1 MVSLDSVLR
10 TGVSGLQANQV
21 ALNTTSNNIANVN
34 TDGYVKR
41 NVGFESKVLGGN
53 PVGVSASPATR
64 AINRFLVNE
73 ERTVIAQEKRFESMK
88 LIHEQF
94 QSLLGSPKDDLT
106 FTGQLDRAFREI
118 TGLAVDPS
126 GAVPRVTAVNKLK
139 DFSDEINRV
148 SKLLQDLRRD
158 ADVRIEQAL
167 AKINSEINVVSQL
180 NPKIVKGLS
189 LGDDTTTLIE
199 QRDISIK
206 KLSEFVDITTFE
218 MDGGAIGI
226 TTGRGQV
233 LLDHLD
239 RKLDYSS
246 VGTITSS
253 TEFEQIKIQ
262 KINTDGTT
270 AQVDVLDPFITSGSV
285 FGLLDMRDVQ
295 IPNMLLSLGEL
306 SSKVIDKF
314 NSVHN
319 NSSPV
324 PPPALFTGRN
334 VGLLSTDNHNFTGS
348 VTIGTVNAN
357 NTLVDRV
364 LIDFTNGTVS
374 KNGGAAAAIGG
385 NTINNVITAVN
396 AQFGATALSLVSGK
410 LSLQAA
416 TGTGVAILQDTDSP
430 SSRAGRGFADYFGLN
445 DLLQSNSP
453 SHFETGFQG
462 SDAHGFGSTGVM
474 TLDLIG
480 PRGQNIKSFNFD
492 FATAGATTFEDIV
505 NSLNSA
511 FTGFATF
518 SLDSN
523 GKLSGT
529 PAANLKNYHFSS
541 NTDTSLRGGT
551 NKSLSNLFGLARSS
565 KIDQAFGVSVRSDII
580 DNATNLSLAQLDLS
594 ATALAGNAPALT
606 VGDNRGV
613 KAFQNISDL
622 KITFNEAGDISATTK
637 SLQEYAAMVLSD
649 LSIKAEEAESRYK
662 DSSALKAELSAR
674 VKNDSGV
681 NIDEELANMIL
692 FQNAFNASARLVATT
707 REMFEELLSIA
718 R

>member
-34 TDGYVKR
+34 TEGFVKR

-53 PVGVSASPATR
+53 PVGVIASPATR

-73 ERTVIAQEKRFESMK
+73 ERTIISQEKRFESMK
-88 LIHEQF
+88 VIHEQF
-94 QSLLGSPKDDLT
+94 QSLLGSPTDNLT
-106 FTGQLDRAFREI
+106 FTGQLDRSFREL

-126 GAVPRVTAVNKLK
+126 GSVPRVSAVNKLK
-139 DFSDEINRV
+139 DFSDEINRI
-148 SKLLQDLRRD
+148 SKLLQDLRGD

-167 AKINSEINVVSQL
+167 AKINSEIKVVSQL

-189 LGDDTTTLIE
+189 LGEDTTTLVE

-206 KLSEFVDITTFE
+206 KLSEFVDISTFE

-239 RKLDYSS
+239 RQLDYSS

-270 AQVDVLDPFITSGSV
+270 AQVDVLDPFIVSGSV

-295 IPNMLLSLGEL
+295 IPNMMLSLGEL
-306 SSKVIDKF
+306 SSKVIDNF

-324 PPPALFTGRN
+324 PPPALLSGRN
-334 VGLLSTDNHNFTGS
+334 VGILSSDNHNFTGS
-348 VTIGTVNAN
+348 VTIGNVNAN
-357 NTLVDRV
+357 NILVDRV
-364 LIDFTNGTVS
+364 SIDFTNGTVS
-374 KNGGAAAAIGG
+374 KNGGGSVAIGG
-385 NTINNVITAVN
+385 NTMNHVISAVN
-396 AQFGATALSLVSGK
+396 TQFGATALSLVSGK

-416 TGTGVAILQDTDSP
+416 TGTGVAIVQDTDSP

-445 DLLQSNSP
+445 DLLESNSP
-453 SHFETGFQG
+453 SHFETGFLA
-462 SDAHGFGSTGVM
+462 SDAHGFGTTGSM
-474 TLDLIG
+474 TLELIG

-492 FATAGATTFEDIV
+492 FATAGATTYDDIV
-505 NSLNSA
+505 NSLNTG

-523 GKLSGT
+523 GKLTGT
-529 PAANLKNYHFSS
+529 PAANLINYHFSA
-541 NTDTSLRGGT
+541 NTDTTSRGGT
-551 NKSLSNLFGLARSS
+551 NKSLSELFGLARGS

-580 DNATNLSLAQLDLS
+580 ENSNNLSLAQLDLS
-594 ATALAGNAPALT
+594 ASALAGTSPALT

-613 KAFQNISDL
+613 TAFQNISEL
-622 KITFNEAGDISATTK
+622 QITFNDAGDITTTTK
-637 SLQEYAAMVLSD
+637 TLQEYAAMVLSD
-649 LSIKAEEAESRYK
+649 LSIKAEEAESRYE